1 MAGLDPKQAGRVRLK
16 DKVCV
21 VTGAGQGI
29 GRAVARRMG
38 EEGGK
43 IVVAER
49 VDESATRT
57 TEELTKSGITAIKAL
72 ADVSTYSGAQSLMQT
87 ALDAFGRVDVLVN
100 NVGGTIWIK
109 PFVEYNEDEIKAEMD
124 RSLWP
129 TVWSCRA
136 VIPHMIKRGRGSIVN
151 LGSNSVRGI
160 YRIPYAT
167 AKGGVMSLTTSLAVE
182 LAQTGVRVNCVAPG
196 GTDVA
201 NRPVP
206 RNTLEISDREVAWM
220 AEMKD
225 FVQHQMPM
233 GRRGQVHEQ
242 AAAIAFFASDDAS
255 FITGQILSVAG
266 GAAV

>member
-1 MAGLDPKQAGRVRLK
+1 MTSLDRFVGKIV
-16 DKVCV
+16 V
-21 VTGAGQGI
+21 VTGGAQGI
-29 GRAVARRMG
+29 GRAT
-38 EEGGK
+38 
-43 IVVAER
+43 AER
-49 VDESATRT
+49 IASERGLVVIVDRAAEPAAQTVQ
-57 TEELTKSGITAIKAL
+57 ELRAQGLDVHLVPADL
-72 ADVSTYSGAQSLMQT
+72 ASWSGASAAYEQII
-87 ALDAFGRVDVLVN
+87 DRWGRIDVLVN

-109 PFVEYNEDEIKAEMD
+109 PFVEYNEDEIRAEMD

-136 VIPHMIKRGRGSIVN
+136 VIPHMIKNARGSIVN

-196 GTDVA
+196 GTDVP

-206 RNTLEISDREVAWM
+206 RNTLEISDREVSWM
-220 AEMKD
+220 AEMKS